1 MQQQRETS
9 RVDQLELQLQSLA
22 EQTEVTRLQEA
33 LQEVRKQVE
42 DLSER
47 FTVVSAQVREEV
59 RVLLYGNQ
67 LTVGGGASGDDSA
80 PPQPLL
86 QWLQQHYEVR
96 EMVQDALRIFSQDR
110 TGRADYALGAAS
122 SAPDALR
129 PTRPRRRCSVCSD
142 FPLVPRAPAPSYRG
156 SSGVLVLRLSMSVS
170 PSSFSLEHVPRS
182 LSPSG
187 SSSSAP
193 RDFRVYGLQDEE
205 EEEGKLGS
213 FRYDQTE
220 SSADEQN
227 GSWFQVVE
235 LQVLSNWG
243 NPEYTC
249 LYRFRV
255 HGSPADTQH

>member
-1 MQQQRETS
+1 
-9 RVDQLELQLQSLA
+9 LFL
-22 EQTEVTRLQEA
+22 
-33 LQEVRKQVE
+33 
-42 DLSER
+42 
-47 FTVVSAQVREEV
+47 
-59 RVLLYGNQ
+59 
-67 LTVGGGASGDDSA
+67 
-80 PPQPLL
+80 PLL
-86 QWLQQHYEVR
+86 LPLQPD
-96 EMVQDALRIFSQDR
+96 VQPGNCWAF
-110 TGRADYALGAAS
+110 
-122 SAPDALR
+122 
-129 PTRPRRRCSVCSD
+129 
-142 FPLVPRAPAPSYRG
+142 RG

-187 SSSSAP
+187 TSSSAP

-205 EEEGKLGS
+205 EEEGKLLGS
-213 FRYDQTE
+213 FRYDQDGEALQTFPVT
-220 SSADEQN
+220 EQN